1 MIDDEVLVCLK
12 QECFRRREIF
22 TWNNIEF
29 FSIGHGDQFRTL
41 VSHPNIATILD
52 ISLQDIPIWQ
62 IDLAWKPDT
71 PAEIILDFKTS
82 MTQAANGTLVA
93 IDIGGTGDTTTTTRI
108 TNLLN
113 KVFNIIILMTM
124 FLCFFALS
132 ANMSANLIEQ
142 TKEIGVL
149 RAIGFRKSRIILL
162 YFYEAIVLV
171 LASSTTGVLVGMV
184 VAETFVLQQT
194 LIMQIPGAVFFP
206 WRQFV
211 LIVGLSF
218 ICAFFSTVAPC
229 Y

>member
-1 MIDDEVLVCLK
+1 M
-12 QECFRRREIF
+12 
-22 TWNNIEF
+22 
-29 FSIGHGDQFRTL
+29 
-41 VSHPNIATILD
+41 LD
-52 ISLQDIPIWQ
+52 ISLEDIPIWQ

-71 PAEIILDFKTS
+71 PAEIILQFKTS

-149 RAIGFRKSRIILL
+149 RAIGFKK
-162 YFYEAIVLV
+162 
-171 LASSTTGVLVGMV
+171 
-184 VAETFVLQQT
+184 
-194 LIMQIPGAVFFP
+194 
-206 WRQFV
+206 
-211 LIVGLSF
+211 
-218 ICAFFSTVAPC
+218 
-229 Y
+229 

>member
-1 MIDDEVLVCLK
+1 
-12 QECFRRREIF
+12 
-22 TWNNIEF
+22 
-29 FSIGHGDQFRTL
+29 
-41 VSHPNIATILD
+41 
-52 ISLQDIPIWQ
+52 
-62 IDLAWKPDT
+62 
-71 PAEIILDFKTS
+71 

-149 RAIGFRKSRIILL
+149 RAIGFKKSRIIML
-162 YFYEAIVLV
+162 YLYEAIVLV

-194 LIMQIPGAVFFP
+194 LIMQIPGAVFF

-211 LIVGLSF
+211 LIIGLSF